1 MNLRNSLRVDLSAAT
16 VYGGRARESLGA
28 KTPQSGFSSPPPS
41 PNLTQ
46 TDQREYCQV
55 ASTNVSLQMILS
67 IPQRARLGDHYLLY
81 SGVGTCLQ
89 QQANH

>member
-1 MNLRNSLRVDLSAAT
+1 MNLRNSFRVDLSAAT

-28 KTPQSGFSSPPPS
+28 KSPKYGFSLPLAS

-46 TDQREYCQV
+46 TDQGEFCQV

-67 IPQRARLGDHYLLY
+67 IPPKGSAWRPLL
-81 SGVGTCLQ
+81 TAQ
-89 QQANH
+89 